1 MKILLLTDGIF
12 PFQLGGMQKHSSIL
26 LSLLAEQKVFVH
38 IMHCGGHGYTKQ
50 EYLSSLDDSTFGFV
64 SESKIDFPK
73 LAALPG
79 HYIRENRL
87 YSMRLYSEIKDEL
100 IEFDLIY
107 AQGFTGSY
115 FIKQKDKHKI
125 PIVVNLH
132 GLEMFQFAANFKVK
146 IQYLL
151 LAREAKNNLF
161 GADFVYSF
169 GGKLNDILERIGI
182 RKEKILQHSNGISKD
197 YLAELSRLKK
207 LNKLRFLFIGRN
219 ERRKGFPE
227 LQIAIKQ
234 LITNSKLNFF
244 IDFVGPIENEN
255 ILVHPNLTY
264 HGEIRDTEKIIEILD
279 TCDCLICPSYAEGM
293 PTVILEAMARG
304 LAIIATDVGAIN
316 RMIDGNGILLA
327 KPNSKDIAAAMKTIS
342 TLPEKDLLQMKMK
355 SLELIKEKFLWEQVI
370 QDKIKDFEKI
380 IKKS

>member
-1 MKILLLTDGIF
+1 M
-12 PFQLGGMQKHSSIL
+12 
-26 LSLLAEQKVFVH
+26 
-38 IMHCGGHGYTKQ
+38 
-50 EYLSSLDDSTFGFV
+50 
-64 SESKIDFPK
+64 
-73 LAALPG
+73 PG